1 LRSEV
6 AARQN
11 IVWRMTVAVVAEKPS
26 VGRDLAEVLGATRRG
41 VGTLS
46 GNGYVVTWAIGHLVG
61 LCEPEGMQPEWR
73 RWRREDLPLL
83 PKQWPLSV
91 LDSTREHFEV
101 VRRVL
106 TAHDVTSVICATDAG
121 REGELIFRFI
131 YQAAGCRRPVSRLWI
146 SSLTERAIR
155 EGLQRLRPASDFDAL
170 ADAAL
175 ARSRADWLVGMNLSR
190 AYGLALDAALSV
202 GRVQTPTLAMLV
214 ERELAIRAFVPEDY
228 LEVAAHFEPKA
239 GERYTGVWFDPR
251 KKELGQRLPADG
263 ELARAIVERALSGR
277 ASIASVSAQTKKL
290 PAPLCY
296 DLTELQRHTN
306 RLYGLS
312 AQRTLEV
319 AQSLYERHKLISYP
333 RTDSRHLSS
342 EVAATLPEVVRAIAA
357 PYRELLAPGT
367 GERPLSRRFVDDRQ
381 VTDHH
386 AIIPTAT
393 SPAGRRLSAD
403 EGKVYDLVCRRLLQA
418 WHADFVWS
426 ATTVITEIRAPGRG
440 DDVDSYRSQGTSI
453 EQPGWKVLEVGGP
466 RAPLENKTT
475 RRGEAGPSDRDP
487 LPAGLTRGQGVRVV
501 DAKAVKKTTRPPPP
515 LTDAT
520 LLTAM
525 ETAGKTLDEKELS
538 DAMKESGLGT
548 PATRASIIET
558 LLARGFALREAKSLR
573 ATERGMGL
581 IGVVDAEVKSP
592 AMTGAWEAGLQAIAR
607 GQGDLSRFMQGIEAY
622 VVAVVGR
629 VPPVLPPLPGGS
641 GPSAAG
647 SAGATRARPVRSV
660 QPPLSGVSEV
670 TAKRRST
677 KKSTSAAVEPRASLA
692 PSARVA
698 GAAGRSSGASSSGSP
713 AARPAPA
720 TPSVT
725 SFSPSTSAATSPSPA
740 PSSLATLLRDRFGFA
755 AFRPH
760 QQAACEAAAA
770 GRDVLLVMPTGAGKS
785 LCYQLPGLAR
795 GGTTLVISPLI
806 ALMEDQVTRL
816 QALGLRAARIHSG
829 RPRAESRQV
838 CLDYVAGALDYL
850 FVAPE
855 RLGVAGFPELLAR
868 RSLALVAIDEAHCI
882 SQWGHDF
889 RPDYRLLGQRLP
901 LLRPAPIIA
910 LTATATPIVQRDIV
924 AQLGLGPTAQL
935 SIHGFRRHNLA
946 LETLEVM
953 KKDRAAHA
961 LEWLAAPGRLPA
973 IVYAQTRSI
982 AEQTAQLLATRLRA
996 AAYHAGMSA
1005 EARESV
1011 QTAFLEGRL
1020 DTVVATVAFG
1030 MGVDK
1035 ADIRTV
1041 LHLGLPGSV
1050 EGYYQEIGR
1059 AGRDGKPSRAVLM
1072 HHAGDRRTHEFFL
1085 RRDYPEV
1092 GMLARVFEALGARPV
1107 NAQTLRR
1114 KSRVAK
1120 AQFDKALEKLWV
1132 HGGVRGVSEERL
1144 VRGDEGWREPY
1155 AAQRALREEQ
1165 LALIAEFARGRR
1177 CRMLS
1182 LVEHFGDQ
1190 HDAGT
1195 PCGACDVCAPAAVIK
1210 GQRPSQA
1217 NTALSDRAALTKKG
1231 HGKSS
1236 RRRPGGAR
1244 TSSTRRGRSRRSGVD
1259 LPSTGPSAPLVAA
1272 LRAWRLQESKL
1283 KRVPAFRVLTNRA
1296 LVAIAEA
1303 RPSNTASLRE
1313 VAGVGPKVLRAYGDR
1328 IVAVCVGRFSRSN

>member
-1 LRSEV
+1 
-6 AARQN
+6 
-11 IVWRMTVAVVAEKPS
+11 
-26 VGRDLAEVLGATRRG
+26 
-41 VGTLS
+41 
-46 GNGYVVTWAIGHLVG
+46 
-61 LCEPEGMQPEWR
+61 
-73 RWRREDLPLL
+73 L
-83 PKQWPLSV
+83 PKQWPLAV

-106 TAHDVTSVICATDAG
+106 TARDVTSVICATDAG

-146 SSLTERAIR
+146 SSLTEGAIR
-155 EGLQRLRPASDFDAL
+155 EGLRRLRPARDFDAL

-214 ERELAIRAFVPEDY
+214 ERELAIRDFVPEDY
-228 LEVAAHFEPKA
+228 LEVAARFEPKA
-239 GERYTGVWFDPR
+239 GERYSGVWFDPR

-263 ELARAIVERALSGR
+263 ERARAIVERALSGR

-296 DLTELQRHTN
+296 DLTELQRHMN

-367 GERPLSRRFVDDRQ
+367 GERPLSQRFIDDRK

-386 AIIPTAT
+386 AILPTAT
-393 SPAGRRLSAD
+393 SPNGRRLSAE
-403 EGKVYDLVCRRLLQA
+403 EGKLYDLVCRRLLQA

-426 ATTVITEIRAPGRG
+426 TTTVITEIRAAERA
-440 DDVDSYRSQGTSI
+440 DDVDSYRTQGTSI
-453 EQPGWKVLEVGGP
+453 EQPGWKVLEVGGA
-466 RAPLENKTT
+466 RAPAEKHAA
-475 RRGEAGPSDRDP
+475 RGGEAAPSERDA
-487 LPAGLTRGQGVRVV
+487 LPTELARGQKVRVL

-525 ETAGKTLDEKELS
+525 ETAGKALDEKELS
-538 DAMKESGLGT
+538 DAMKDSGLGT

-558 LLARGFALREAKSLR
+558 LLARGFAVRDAKSLR
-573 ATERGMGL
+573 ATERGIGL

-607 GQGDLSRFMQGIEAY
+607 GQGDLPRFMQGIEAY

-629 VPPVLPPLPGGS
+629 VPPVLPPLPGGP
-641 GPSAAG
+641 GPNGASHGAA
-647 SAGATRARPVRSV
+647 ARSTPRRSV
-660 QPPLSGVSEV
+660 QPPSGAVAKV
-670 TAKRRST
+670 TARGRS
-677 KKSTSAAVEPRASLA
+677 KKSASGAVERRANATSA
-692 PSARVA
+692 
-698 GAAGRSSGASSSGSP
+698 RSSSASPQPSSPPPQTPSP
-713 AARPAPA
+713 APRP
-720 TPSVT
+720 PSPR
-725 SFSPSTSAATSPSPA
+725 SASPSSASPSSASPSSPPPA
-740 PSSLATLLRDRFGFA
+740 PSSLATLLSERFGFA

-816 QALGLRAARIHSG
+816 QSLGLRAARIHSG
-829 RPRAESRQV
+829 RPRTESRQV

-855 RLGVAGFPELLAR
+855 RLGVSGFPELLAR
-868 RSLALVAIDEAHCI
+868 RPLALVAIDEAHCI

-961 LEWLAAPGRLPA
+961 LEWLSAPGRLPA
-973 IVYAQTRSI
+973 IVYAQTRQV
-982 AEQTAQLLATRLRA
+982 AEQTAQLLATRQRA

-1020 DTVVATVAFG
+1020 DAVVATVAFG

-1072 HHAGDRRTHEFFL
+1072 HHAGDRKTHEFFL

-1092 GMLARVFEALGARPV
+1092 GMLARLFEALGERAV

-1120 AQFDKALEKLWV
+1120 AQFDKALEKLWI

-1144 VRGDEGWREPY
+1144 VRGSEGWREPY
-1155 AAQRALREEQ
+1155 AAQRALREQQ
-1165 LALIAEFARGRR
+1165 LALMVEFARGQR

-1210 GQRPSQA
+1210 GQRPSDVH
-1217 NTALSDRAALTKKG
+1217 TALSDRAARTGKG
-1231 HGKSS
+1231 RGKSS
-1236 RRRPGGAR
+1236 RRRPAGAR
-1244 TSSTRRGRSRRSGVD
+1244 ASSTRRGRPRRSGVD
-1259 LPSTGPSAPLVAA
+1259 LPATGPSAPLVAA

-1303 RPSNTASLRE
+1303 RPSNTASLRD
-1313 VAGVGPKVLRAYGDR
+1313 VAGVGPKLLRTYGDR
-1328 IVAVCVGRFSRSN
+1328 IVAVCVGRSPRST